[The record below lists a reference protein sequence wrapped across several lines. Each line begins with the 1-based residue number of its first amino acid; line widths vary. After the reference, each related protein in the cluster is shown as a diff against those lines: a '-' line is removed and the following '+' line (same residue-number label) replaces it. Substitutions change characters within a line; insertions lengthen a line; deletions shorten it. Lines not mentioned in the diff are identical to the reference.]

1 VARREPRF
9 RLDRELGSGA
19 TGRVLHGTLTQAF
32 GPWPAG
38 FEVAVKYL
46 HPHLA
51 SDPAALSTFE
61 AEARAGR
68 AIEHPDVVHVL
79 HAGSDSRGRYLL
91 MPYVPGKSLREVLL
105 QSGMLPEPLVRSVAR
120 QIAGG
125 LAALHAA
132 GMVHGDLKPENVRL
146 DAEGNAVLLDL
157 GFAREAA
164 PPASRSP
171 ATRPGSLPY
180 LSPEQARGEAGSE
193 KSDVFSLG
201 VLIFELATGLHPFSA
216 FAAKRDGRGRA
227 RGHVALAGS
236 GSSGLVS
243 RAALEKEGADRLLAS
258 IAIARYVPPSHIVP
272 QISPFLDRLLQDVL
286 QRDPERR
293 PSSADLSRRLVEQE
307 SGAWWRGEI
316 EFGAAERRGGSGER
330 HATHL
335 TPLVGREAEMATLLE
350 AYHSAVRSTGT
361 PSGSRAVW
369 IRGLPGS
376 GKSRLVNEFAARAR
390 MSDDPPLFL
399 YGRCRELEEERP
411 AQPVLRLVERYL
423 RLPQGTAP
431 SAREIAILAK
441 LVPPKAAE
449 TLARAL
455 DPRAEGETPLAVP
468 VALGL
473 LLAGLAKAMSLV
485 VFLDDVNWAG
495 DDTLD
500 VLAYLA
506 GKLAGTHALLIL
518 GERAGAQARRPERLE
533 ELSKRLE
540 AGPGLARI
548 DLLPLDE
555 RAVEDLVAGMF
566 HHSAPRLRLSQV
578 LWERSRGNAGML
590 SELLRGLVARGEAVP
605 QPDGGGFTL
614 AISPDELPLPGS
626 LKAAID
632 DSYRRL
638 PAPDRA
644 WIKRLAVV
652 GGRIETDFLLSAFP
666 DARRAEID
674 LVLARLV
681 RAGWLAPAGPRF
693 RFTRPALREAVY
705 RLLSRAERTKLHA
718 AAAAALAPAGG
729 EAVALDDAFQLA
741 FHLRAAEDHR
751 GMLPLLPPLLSRL
764 FMAGQP
770 QRVHALARWG
780 LAAIDALPRSRELSR
795 MRIEL
800 LEAAVDAAD
809 RLGYRKEQ
817 RDLLD
822 RLAELEFDP
831 SEDPEAVGRVYLLHA
846 RYAVSTGQYGL
857 ARGWLKN
864 AAEMFERAGRKL
876 ELSESLRRLSLVQS
890 HVGEMKE
897 ARKLAKEALARAQ
910 TDAQR
915 ALARVAL
922 GTIDVLEDRLE
933 PAMRN
938 VDRALALLRAEEGRG
953 RPGIVAATHLLRAR
967 VYRVFGSAG
976 RAHASA
982 SRALELSRVAG
993 ERRLET
999 EAGARL
1005 GGILLD
1011 LDRPVEAEAALRE
1024 ALRLATEIED
1034 RRGEAIARL
1043 FLGILLWEAALPEA
1057 APMLSKAGELAVEMG
1072 LNRVEAVTRSIQARI
1087 AREAGRIP
1095 EALEQ
1100 SDRAMALLDRYGA
1113 ELSDRIV
1120 IAGTHALVLRT
1131 DGEEKQALELEKRLS
1146 ERLRRETARIR
1157 SPLLRLRHQRASRRL
1172 LEAVLSPSGPVYPR
1186 VGEPADEERQP

>member
-9 RLDRELGSGA
+9 RLDRELGAGA
-19 TGRVLHGTLTQAF
+19 TGRVLHGTLTEAF

-38 FEVAVKYL
+38 FEVAVKIL

-51 SDPAALSTFE
+51 SDPAALATFE

-79 HAGSDSRGRYLL
+79 HAGTDARGPYLL
-91 MPYVPGKSLREVLL
+91 MNFVPGRSLRDVLRE
-105 QSGMLPEPLVRSVAR
+105 SGPLPEPLVRSVAR
-120 QIAGG
+120 QLAGG

-132 GMVHGDLKPENVRL
+132 GMVHGDLKPENVRM

-157 GFAREAA
+157 GFARSTVRS
-164 PPASRSP
+164 PVRSP
-171 ATRPGSLPY
+171 AARPGSLPY
-180 LSPEQARGEAGSE
+180 LSPEQARGGEGTE
-193 KSDVFSLG
+193 KSDVFALG
-201 VLIFELATGLHPFSA
+201 VLAFELATGLHPFSG
-216 FAAKRDGRGRA
+216 FAARRA
-227 RGHVALAGS
+227 GSSRAHAALSGS

-243 RAALEKEGADRLLAS
+243 RMALEKEGADRLLAG
-258 IAIARYVPPSHIVP
+258 IATARYIPPSRVVP
-272 QISPFLDRLLQDVL
+272 QISPFLDRLLQDAL
-286 QRDPERR
+286 QRDPARRPTAAELERR
-293 PSSADLSRRLVEQE
+293 LTEQE
-307 SGAWWRGEI
+307 SSAWWRGEV
-316 EFGAAERRGGSGER
+316 EFGPSERRGGSGER
-330 HATHL
+330 DASHR
-335 TPLVGREAEMATLLE
+335 TPLVGREREMATLLSVHE
-350 AYHSAVRSTGT
+350 AAAR
-361 PSGSRAVW
+361 PSRAGPEAARGAAVW
-369 IRGLPGS
+369 IRGAAGS

-390 MSDDPPLFL
+390 MGEEPPLFL

-411 AQPVLRLVERYL
+411 AQPILRLVERYL
-423 RLPQGTAP
+423 RLPQNAP
-431 SAREIAILAK
+431 PGPREIAILEK
-441 LVPPKAAE
+441 LVPPKAVE
-449 TLARAL
+449 TVARAL
-455 DPRAEGETPLAVP
+455 DPSAEGATPLAVP
-468 VALGL
+468 AALGL
-473 LLAGLAKAMSLV
+473 LLAALGKSIPLI
-485 VFLDDVNWAG
+485 VFLDDLNWAG

-500 VLAYLA
+500 VLAYLS
-506 GKLAGTHALLIL
+506 GRLAGTRTVLVL
-518 GERAGAQARRPERLE
+518 GERLGAPAHRPERLD
-533 ELSKRLE
+533 ELKKRLE
-540 AGPGLARI
+540 SGPGLVQI
-548 DLLPLDE
+548 ELSELDE
-555 RAVEDLVAGMF
+555 SAVESLVSSMF
-566 HHSAPRLRLSQV
+566 HHSAARLRLSQV
-578 LWERSRGNAGML
+578 LWERSRGNAGMI
-590 SELLRGLVARGEAVP
+590 SELLRGLVSRGEAVP
-605 QPDGGGFTL
+605 HEDGTGLVLT
-614 AISPDELPLPGS
+614 ISPDDLPLPGS
-626 LKAAID
+626 LKAAIA

-638 PAPDRA
+638 PAADRA
-644 WIKRLAVV
+644 WLKRLAVV
-652 GGRIETDFLLSAFP
+652 GGRIETDFLLLAFP
-666 DARRAEID
+666 DARRADVD
-674 LVLARLV
+674 LVLSRLARS
-681 RAGWLAPAGPRF
+681 GWLTPAGARF

-705 RLLSRAERTKLHA
+705 RGLSRAERTKLHA
-718 AAAAALAPAGG
+718 AAASALAPLEGQA
-729 EAVALDDAFQLA
+729 ASLDDVFQRA

-751 GMLPLLPPLLSRL
+751 RLLPLLLPLLARL
-764 FMAGQP
+764 FQAGQP

-780 LAAIDALPRSRELSR
+780 LAAIDALPPSAELSR
-795 MRIEL
+795 MRIDL

-822 RLAELEFDP
+822 RLADLQFDP
-831 SEDPEAVGRVYLLHA
+831 REDPEAVARVYLLHG
-846 RYAVSTGQYGL
+846 RFAVSTGQYGL

-864 AAEMFERAGRKL
+864 AVEMFDRAKKEL
-876 ELSESLRRLSLVQS
+876 ETSESMRRLSLVQS
-890 HVGEMKE
+890 HVGELAE
-897 ARKLAKEALARAQ
+897 ARKLAKQALARAQ

-915 ALARVAL
+915 ALARIAL

-938 VDRALALLRAEEGRG
+938 VDRALALLRAEQGRG

-982 SRALELSRVAG
+982 SRALELARVAG

-1043 FLGILLWEAALPEA
+1043 FLGIQLWEAALPEA
-1057 APMLSKAGELAVEMG
+1057 AEMLSRASELAVEMG

-1100 SDRAMALLDRYGA
+1100 SDRAMALLDRFGA

-1131 DGEEKQALELEKRLS
+1131 DGEEKRALELEKRLS
-1146 ERLRRETARIR
+1146 DRLRRETARIR

-1186 VGEPADEERQP
+1186 VGEADEASAE